1 MSYELYYWSH
11 IQGRGEFVRL
21 ALEQAGAEYID
32 VAREPED
39 RGMGVAAVRRLL
51 ADESLAYPPYAPP
64 VLKAGDM
71 LIAQTANILMF
82 LGGRHDLAPADE
94 VGRLWAHQLQLTVT
108 DFVVHI
114 HDTHHPIAGS
124 LYYEEQLPEAK
135 RRAEKFHVDRL
146 PKFLHY
152 FERVLRSN
160 PLSSEHMVGERL
172 SYVDLSM
179 FQLMAGLRYAFPRAM
194 KKIEPALPLLT
205 NLAARVESLPRIAA
219 YLHSPR
225 RLAFN
230 QQGIF
235 RCYPELDLQPA
246 RRRAKP
252 AAKKPAAKSLAAR
265 RKPPAK
271 KRATKG
277 RSKAAKK

>member
-1 MSYELYYWSH
+1 MPYELYYWSH

-32 VAREPED
+32 VAREPEE

-51 ADESLAYPPYAPP
+51 ADESLAFPPYAPP
-64 VLKAGDM
+64 VLKAGDQ

-82 LGGRHDLAPADE
+82 LGSRHALAPADE
-94 VGRLWAHQLQLTVT
+94 AGRLWAHQLQLTVT

-124 LYYEEQLPEAK
+124 LYYEDQLPEAK

-160 PLSSEHMVGERL
+160 PRSSEHMVGDRL

-179 FQLMAGLRYAFPRAM
+179 FQLMVGLRFAFPRAM
-194 KKIEPALPLLT
+194 KKLEPALPLLT

-219 YLHSPR
+219 YLQSPR

-230 QQGIF
+230 QLGIF
-235 RCYPELDLQPA
+235 RHYPELDLQAA
-246 RRRAKP
+246 RSRAKP
-252 AAKKPAAKSLAAR
+252 ALKKVSAKPVVAR
-265 RKPPAK
+265 ITLRAK
-271 KRATKG
+271 KRAVKNTP
-277 RSKAAKK
+277 KAAKK

>member
-1 MSYELYYWSH
+1 MTYELYYWSH

-21 ALEQAGAEYID
+21 ALEQAGADYID
-32 VAREPED
+32 IAREPED
-39 RGMGVAAVRRLL
+39 AGQGVPAIRRLL
-51 ADESLAYPPYAPP
+51 ADESLSFPPYAPP
-64 VLKAGDM
+64 VLKVGDT

-82 LGGRHDLAPADE
+82 LGARHELAPDDE

-160 PLSSEHMVGERL
+160 PLSSAHMVGDRL
-172 SYVDLSM
+172 TYVDQSM

-194 KKIEPALPLLT
+194 AALEPSLPLLVA
-205 NLAARVESLPRIAA
+205 LSSRVEALPRIAA
-219 YLHSPR
+219 YLKSKR
-225 RLAFN
+225 RLPFN
-230 QQGIF
+230 QLGIF
-235 RCYPELDLQPA
+235 RHYPALDLQPPRKTVEKNA
-246 RRRAKP
+246 AKTAAKPRVKTRAAAKP
-252 AAKKPAAKSLAAR
+252 A
-265 RKPPAK
+265 RKAPAK
-271 KRATKG
+271 KK
-277 RSKAAKK
+277 

>member
-1 MSYELYYWSH
+1 MSYALYYWGH

-21 ALEQAGAEYID
+21 ALEQAGAEYVDI
-32 VAREPED
+32 AREPEE

-51 ADESLAYPPYAPP
+51 ADESLAFPPYAPP
-64 VLKAGDM
+64 VLRAGDT

-94 VGRLWAHQLQLTVT
+94 AGRLWAHQLQLTAT

-124 LYYEEQLPEAK
+124 LYYEEQLPEAR

-160 PLSSEHMVGERL
+160 PLSSEHMVGERI

-219 YLHSPR
+219 YLQSPR

-246 RRRAKP
+246 RKAAKKTIKP
-252 AAKKPAAKSLAAR
+252 AAKARAIAKSVR
-265 RKPPAK
+265 RAPAK
-271 KRATKG
+271 KK
-277 RSKAAKK
+277 

>member
-1 MSYELYYWSH
+1 MTYELYYWSH

-32 VAREPED
+32 VARGPERD
-39 RGMGVAAVRRLL
+39 GMGVPAIRRML
-51 ADESLAYPPYAPP
+51 ADESQPFPPYAPP
-64 VLKAGDM
+64 VLKVGDQ

-82 LGGRHDLAPADE
+82 LGARHNLAPAYE
-94 VGRLWAHQLQLTVT
+94 LGKLWAHQLQLTVT

-146 PKFLHY
+146 PKFMQY
-152 FERVLRSN
+152 FERVLRMN
-160 PLSSEHMVGERL
+160 PHGREFMVGKQL

-179 FQLMAGLRYAFPRAM
+179 FQLMAGLHYAFPRAM
-194 KKIEPALPLLT
+194 AALEPALPLLT
-205 NLAARVESLPRIAA
+205 ALSERVAALPRIAA
-219 YLHSPR
+219 YLKSPR
-225 RLAFN
+225 RLPFN

-235 RCYPELDLQPA
+235 RRYPELDLQAPVKSAKPGKPA
-246 RRRAKP
+246 RP
-252 AAKKPAAKSLAAR
+252 AVKKTAAKSGAKPR
-265 RKPPAK
+265 TPVVRK
-271 KRATKG
+271 
-277 RSKAAKK
+277 KAAKK